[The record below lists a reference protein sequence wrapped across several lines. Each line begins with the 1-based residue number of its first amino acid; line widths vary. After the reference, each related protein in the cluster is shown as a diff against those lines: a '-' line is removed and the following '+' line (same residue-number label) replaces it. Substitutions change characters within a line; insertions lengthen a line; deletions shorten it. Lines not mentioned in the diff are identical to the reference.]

1 MKPRDPEDF
10 YSNQSRKHSNPS
22 ISKNRQR
29 PTVDKLLVHYREQQ
43 YDDSVKGKEF
53 LLDKDVH

>member
-43 YDDSVKGKEF
+43 YDDSVKGK
-53 LLDKDVH
+53 

>member
-10 YSNQSRKHSNPS
+10 YFNQNRKHSNPS
-22 ISKNRQR
+22 ISNNRQR